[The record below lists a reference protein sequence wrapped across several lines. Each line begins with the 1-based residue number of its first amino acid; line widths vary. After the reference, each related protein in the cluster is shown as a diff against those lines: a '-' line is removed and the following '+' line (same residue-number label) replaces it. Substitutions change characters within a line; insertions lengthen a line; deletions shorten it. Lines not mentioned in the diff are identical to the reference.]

1 MAVHSTPAHRR
12 VSRFMQAGLAL
23 AALLVL
29 AVMATARAGTPPWVE
44 QKVFDSQGAGYDH
57 FGTAVAISGS
67 TALIAAP
74 EVTVDGNTSQGVVYV
89 YQLGDDGSW
98 SPTQKLVAS
107 DGAAFNEFG
116 WAIALSG
123 RTAVISAI
131 NAKIGDNISQG
142 AAYVFVQADDGSWSE
157 TQKLV
162 ASDGQPVDWF
172 GSAVAVSGSTIAI
185 GAYGAHYDDQA
196 MRGALYVFN
205 PVDGSWT
212 QTQQLVA
219 DDGDVGDQLGM
230 SIALSDSTL
239 LASAP
244 GKTLGENYAQGAVY
258 AFTATGG
265 VWTQAQKILAEDGT
279 ASDQLGSALALEGDT
294 ALIGAVWHHS
304 GHGVVYA
311 LDRVDGVWTAT
322 QQLAATDGATP
333 RPAGIGLPTTDNF
346 GMSLAL
352 HGGTALIGADDI
364 SVNGNDGQGV
374 AYQFARQGG
383 TWSSTLTFVASDGMV
398 NDFLGCAVAFDG
410 ANVLAGAFGYTPDF
424 DHYQQ
429 GAAYFFRTV
438 AAGISSA
445 ERAALIDLYN
455 STGGPGW
462 WDTVGWLGEP
472 GTECS
477 WTGVTCDDGGTQVI
491 GLSLLFANLTG
502 TLPDTLNGLTHLTS
516 LQINDNRNLIG
527 SVPSLAGMTQ
537 LQSIDLSRNAFTGS
551 LPSLAGLT
559 ALQFAI
565 FSDNQ
570 FSGAM
575 PPFDGLASLQWFAAS
590 TNQLSGTIPSL
601 AGLGALTGFY
611 VDYNQLSG
619 PPPALPSPTSLG
631 QYGAALCPNALDH
644 ADSADWDTITG
655 VTPWY
660 QDCVATPTD
669 TVFSDGFDGP

>member
-12 VSRFMQAGLAL
+12 VSRFMQATLAL

-29 AVMATARAGTPPWVE
+29 ALMATARAGTPPWVE
-44 QKVFDSQGAGYDH
+44 QKVFDSQGLGYDH
-57 FGTAVAISGS
+57 FGTAVAIAGS

-74 EVTVDGNTSQGVVYV
+74 EVSVDGNTSQGVVYV
-89 YQLGDDGSW
+89 YQLGDDGTW
-98 SPTQKLVAS
+98 SPTQKLAAS
-107 DGAAFNEFG
+107 DGAAYTEFG

-142 AAYVFVQADDGSWSE
+142 AAYVFTQADDGSWSE
-157 TQKLV
+157 VQKLV

-172 GSAVAVSGSTIAI
+172 GSAVAMSGSTIVV

-205 PVDGSWT
+205 QVDGSWT

-230 SIALSDSTL
+230 SVALSGSTL

-258 AFTATGG
+258 AFTATDG
-265 VWTQAQKILAEDGT
+265 VWTQAQKILAEDGA
-279 ASDQLGSALALEGDT
+279 ASDQLGTSLALDGDT

-311 LDRVDGVWTAT
+311 LDRIDGVWTAA

-346 GMSLAL
+346 GLSVAL
-352 HGGTALIGADDI
+352 QGGTALIGADLI
-364 SVNGNDGQGV
+364 PVNGNDGQGV
-374 AYQFARQGG
+374 VYRFARQGG
-383 TWSSTLTFVASDGMV
+383 AWSGTLTFIASDGMV
-398 NDFLGCAVAFDG
+398 NDYLGCAVAFDG

-445 ERAALIDLYN
+445 ERAALVDLYN
-455 STGGPGW
+455 STGGSGW

-477 WTGVTCDDGGTQVI
+477 WTGITCDDSGTQVI

-502 TLPDTLNGLTHLTS
+502 TLPDSLNGLTHLTS
-516 LQINDNRNLIG
+516 LQINDNRNLTG
-527 SVPSLAGMTQ
+527 SVPSLAGMSQ
-537 LQSIDLSRNAFTGS
+537 LQSIDLSRNAFTGD

-570 FSGAM
+570 FSGSM

-590 TNQLSGTIPSL
+590 TNQLSGAIPSL

-644 ADSADWDTITG
+644 VDSTEWDTITG

-660 QDCVATPTD
+660 QDCVATPTE
-669 TVFSDGFDGP
+669 TVFSDGFDGA